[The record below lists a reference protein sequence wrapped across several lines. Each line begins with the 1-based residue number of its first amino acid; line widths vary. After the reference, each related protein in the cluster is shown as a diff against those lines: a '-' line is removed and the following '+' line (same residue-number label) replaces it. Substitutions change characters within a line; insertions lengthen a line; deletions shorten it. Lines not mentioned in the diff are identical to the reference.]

1 MLDIAPVGTQ
11 LAIGSTGADILI
23 AVQRM
28 GQVRVAG
35 SIGIRAIEGANEE
48 LLARVDKAMHALNPY
63 GVAHDALVSLVRR
76 ALHQKAMSL
85 GAVAD

>member
-28 GQVRVAG
+28 GQARVAG
-35 SIGIRAIEGANEE
+35 GIGIRAIEGANEE
-48 LLARVDKAMHALNPY
+48 LLARVDKAMHALNPC
-63 GVAHDALVSLVRR
+63 GVAHDELVSLARR

-85 GAVAD
+85 GAVAE